1 MIDEQNYFLIANKI
15 INRFKTSCPFRICD
29 LLNIKVVFE
38 DLGTLKGY
46 TTARYRIHSIHLN
59 NDLSEYEQEFTCFHE
74 LGHILCGHNQNSIY
88 LSTKT
93 FLNVNKFENEAN
105 MFATHMIL
113 SKYDKDEL
121 QELTI
126 EQISNLTGIN
136 KIHILMYFNL

>member
-1 MIDEQNYFLIANKI
+1 MKEKHNSYLVAKKI
-15 INRFKTSCPFRICD
+15 IKKHKTSCPFRICD

-46 TTARYRIHSIHLN
+46 TTTRYRIHSIHLN
-59 NDLSEYEQEFTCFHE
+59 SDLSEYEQEFTCFHE
-74 LGHILCGHNQNSIY
+74 LGHILLNHNHNSVF

-126 EQISNLTGIN
+126 EQIANLTGIN
-136 KIHILMYFNL
+136 KIHILMYFDL